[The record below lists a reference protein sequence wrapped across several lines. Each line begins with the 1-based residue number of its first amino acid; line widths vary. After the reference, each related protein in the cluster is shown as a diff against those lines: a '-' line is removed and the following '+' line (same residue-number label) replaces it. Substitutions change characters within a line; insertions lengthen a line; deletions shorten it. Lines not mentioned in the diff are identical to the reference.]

1 MGIPTLNIGIRQE
14 GRMAAE
20 SVTNCGVTVDE
31 IDRGLCHVLS
41 PENRSRCRN
50 VKNPYEQADTLQRI
64 VDVVCNTPLDNIIIK
79 PFYDLQ

>member
-1 MGIPTLNIGIRQE
+1 
-14 GRMAAE
+14 MAAE